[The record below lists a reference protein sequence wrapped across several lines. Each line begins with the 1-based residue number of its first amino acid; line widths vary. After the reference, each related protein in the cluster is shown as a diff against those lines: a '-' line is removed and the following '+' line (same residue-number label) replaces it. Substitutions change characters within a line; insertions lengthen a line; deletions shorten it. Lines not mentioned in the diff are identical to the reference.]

1 MWQGTELADNK
12 RVNICMPL
20 LIRPIH
26 SDINNETMNV
36 MQALPR
42 AEKNKI
48 QLGDMEGRQNI

>member
-1 MWQGTELADNK
+1 
-12 RVNICMPL
+12 MPL